1 MESYQAQKVE
11 PVLRVTSLINTAYY
25 SFPENFSFAGETHN
39 FWELSYI
46 DRGKIVIQHEQNKYL
61 LKAGE
66 MVFCKP
72 NVFHKSWVWQGEN
85 ASVITIA
92 FEAEGIAM
100 ESFEKSIVVLN
111 AEERQCISAIIREA
125 ALTYRHFYAP
135 PTTVSMEK
143 VKKLPY
149 GSEQIICNRLEELI
163 IYACRSERNILIDNR
178 IIAAD
183 SQQHGADLVFR
194 IKNYLEEHLEEKI
207 TLEELAEKNFISVS
221 TLKRIFRLKT
231 ESSVMAY
238 LTDLRIEKA
247 KQLISEQKHTFS
259 AIAEK
264 TGFGSVHYFS
274 TVFKKHTGIT
284 PNEYR
289 EKIS

>member
-1 MESYQAQKVE
+1 MESYVAQNIE
-11 PVLRVTSLINTAYY
+11 PVLRVTALINTAYY
-25 SFPENFSFAGETHN
+25 RFPENFSFAGETHD

-46 DRGKIVIQHEQNKYL
+46 DRGQIVVQHEKNKYL

-66 MVFCKP
+66 MIFCKP

-85 ASVITIA
+85 ASVITVA

-100 ESFEKSIVVLN
+100 ETFEKSIVVLN

-125 ALTYRHFYAP
+125 SLTYRHFYTP
-135 PTTVSMEK
+135 PATVTMEK
-143 VKKLPY
+143 KKKIPY
-149 GSEQIICNRLEELI
+149 GSEQIICNRLEELM

-178 IIAAD
+178 IITVEP
-183 SQQHGADLVFR
+183 QQLSTDLVFR
-194 IKNYLEEHLEEKI
+194 IKTYLQEHLEEKI
-207 TLEELAEKNFISVS
+207 TLEKLAERNFISIS
-221 TLKRIFRLKT
+221 TLKRVFRLKT
-231 ESSVMAY
+231 GSSVISY
-238 LTDLRIEKA
+238 LTDLRIERA

-274 TVFKKHTGIT
+274 TAFKKHTGIT

-289 EKIS
+289 EKMS